1 MDALTRSAIVAAWVS
16 TVALFPANPS
26 VIAQQPPSTAVELR
40 PGVVID
46 PQRRVAYVMNPKG
59 GVDAVGL
66 GRGELV
72 WHSDQAARPIGATA
86 ALLVAQAELP
96 KPGNELQV
104 RLLDVRTGRLN
115 RSVRHALPTGTRT
128 MVVGTAEGTFEVQA
142 LLSASDATLAWQF
155 VAVPLQGVRPG
166 ALEVDQPAAERQ
178 ATPESAPQPTTSGVI
193 RIDLPT
199 GRASNLTASDKV
211 SIPTRQADVPAE
223 AQIGSVTGQQFLSVD
238 GRHVI
243 ASERVADDSVWDKYQ
258 WTVYERGSGL
268 RLGMLRDYRSHA
280 PFVIV
285 GSSIIYETGPF
296 ERRTEQGLIS
306 EPLRVRTVE
315 LKGVV
320 PSSGVGRSA
329 IPPIEV
335 PSPAELRVLSGGLT
349 DSSQH
354 TTARTEGIARPN
366 CLVICGSLPAA
377 FSHSR
382 RYRMANCMVCS
393 AAALLLMTFGV
404 QTQQP
409 SREPQPQTKQALTG
423 CLRATKADAAKPD
436 DKRIVYTLEVSE
448 RDAKDRSK
456 ATYQLSPA
464 ESVPLAKHVGHRVE
478 IEGDLLQAPG
488 PPGSQAKPLP
498 ADSATT
504 FRVSGLK
511 MISAKCQ

>member
-1 MDALTRSAIVAAWVS
+1 MDALTRSAIVAAWAS

-315 LKGVV
+315 LKGGTQLW
-320 PSSGVGRSA
+320 SR
-329 IPPIEV
+329 PI
-335 PSPAELRVLSGGLT
+335 R
-349 DSSQH
+349 D
-354 TTARTEGIARPN
+354 TT
-366 CLVICGSLPAA
+366 
-377 FSHSR
+377 
-382 RYRMANCMVCS
+382 YRGP
-393 AAALLLMTFGV
+393 F
-404 QTQQP
+404 
-409 SREPQPQTKQALTG
+409 
-423 CLRATKADAAKPD
+423 
-436 DKRIVYTLEVSE
+436 
-448 RDAKDRSK
+448 
-456 ATYQLSPA
+456 
-464 ESVPLAKHVGHRVE
+464 
-478 IEGDLLQAPG
+478 PG
-488 PPGSQAKPLP
+488 
-498 ADSATT
+498 
-504 FRVSGLK
+504 
-511 MISAKCQ
+511 